1 MEPGNISEKLAE
13 IQIRNFFF
21 FFLENNHIFV
31 ISEVQ
36 IWDTESRIGV

>member
-1 MEPGNISEKLAE
+1 MEPGNISEKVAE
-13 IQIRNFFF
+13 IQIRNFF

-36 IWDTESRIGV
+36 IWDTESRTGV